1 MPTENR
7 KILIRRGT
15 GNPPSDVVQGELLL
29 RTDTDGIATN
39 KVFIGT
45 GTGTAKAIANLT
57 DMGVTATSTQL
68 NYVSDVTSNVQSQLN
83 TLNSGKA
90 SLTGA
95 AFTGAVTVQAP
106 SAGSNPATKTYVDT
120 AISNLVNNAD
130 SALDTLGEL
139 ASALDDDANFA
150 STVTTSLASKASE
163 NNATL
168 TGTPTAPTATAG
180 TNTTQLAT
188 TAFVTGAIN
197 SVSGF
202 TPANVEWN
210 FVQKITGSGDTLS
223 ITNSSLTNE
232 NFDIANYDYKFVVDL
247 DTTAEDNDFPKIRLN
262 NITGSEYNSL
272 YENITLDAVGTADN
286 GTQLSFGGYDRTS
299 VETGLQLITE
309 NQDVSLTALS
319 LEFVVSQSLASYTY
333 NNVTKYA
340 LMIQGTGNALAIEA
354 PTGTPKIWPVTSR
367 FNGSLS
373 SSAGLTQVDIIHFIS
388 AGTTDNSVVR
398 IYKRAK

>member
-15 GNPPSDVVQGELLL
+15 GNPPSDVVAGELLL

-57 DMGVTATSTQL
+57 DMGVSATATHLNFVSGASSNIQGQL
-68 NYVSDVTSNVQSQLN
+68 N
-83 TLNSGKA
+83 GKA
-90 SLTGA
+90 ALAGA
-95 AFTGAVTVQAP
+95 DFTGAVTVQAP
-106 SAGSNPATKTYVDT
+106 STGTNPTTKTYVDT
-120 AISNLVNNAD
+120 
-130 SALDTLGEL
+130 EL
-139 ASALDDDANFA
+139 ALKAD
-150 STVTTSLASKASE
+150 LAGPNLS
-163 NNATL
+163 
-168 TGTPTAPTATAG
+168 GTPTAPTAASG

-188 TAFVTGAIN
+188 TAFVQGAVASVN
-197 SVSGF
+197 AGVSGV
-202 TPANVEWN
+202 TASAAEINTLDGVDTSTTVQAQIDAIPSPEWQ

-223 ITNSSLTNE
+223 ITNSSITNE

-262 NITGSEYNSL
+262 NIATGEYNSL
-272 YENITLDAVGTADN
+272 YRNITLDAVTNPDN
-286 GTQLSFGGYDRTS
+286 GVSNSFGGYDRS
-299 VETGLQLITE
+299 AIETGLQLATE

-333 NNVTKYA
+333 NNVTKKA
-340 LMIQGTGNALAIEA
+340 LMVQGTGNALAIDA
-354 PTGTPKIWPVTSR
+354 PTGTPKVWPVTSR